1 MPGIEQC
8 LVDRVAVRSQLD
20 DQRIQRNAIEV
31 FSARVN
37 PAFLA

>member
-1 MPGIEQC
+1 LRYRRFRL
-8 LVDRVAVRSQLD
+8 LVSLAGAAVLAS
-20 DQRIQRNAIEV
+20 AVVTGFIEV

>member
-1 MPGIEQC
+1 MLASSTVPPVTG
-8 LVDRVAVRSQLD
+8 LVTS
-20 DQRIQRNAIEV
+20 IEV

>member
-1 MPGIEQC
+1 MGREDVLLDEPVQPVQ
-8 LVDRVAVRSQLD
+8 VD
-20 DQRIQRNAIEV
+20 IEV